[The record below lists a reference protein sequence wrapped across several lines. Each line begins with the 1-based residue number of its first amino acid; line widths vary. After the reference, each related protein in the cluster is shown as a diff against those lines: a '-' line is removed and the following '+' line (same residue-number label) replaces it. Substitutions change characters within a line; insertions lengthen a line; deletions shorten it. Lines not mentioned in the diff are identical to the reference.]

1 MIVDLQLI
9 LNNEKKFIK
18 RLIGWNSPNFSL
30 LSQADKNVELRKRK
44 PDYKPY
50 DEPEIDEYGKVSS

>member
-1 MIVDLQLI
+1 M
-9 LNNEKKFIK
+9 KKKIK
-18 RLIGWNSPNFSL
+18 TLIGWNSLNFSL

>member
-30 LSQADKNVELRKRK
+30 LSQADKNVELQKRK